1 MAYVYPSAVHT
12 VSDSFQDH
20 VNRGSVNP
28 GTDYTDAYGD
38 TVVSVA
44 AGTVTDASND
54 NGGGGGRTI
63 HVDHDDGSGAD
74 YLHLSKISVSAGQ
87 WVSQGQTLGQSGA
100 SGYGSDWYYGAHLHI
115 SFRYNHSHGYS
126 NNGNVDFDAIMRGQG
141 GSTPTPPTPEGNEDM
156 SNIIHRRDGSL
167 ALAASDGSFT
177 VLTDMDQV
185 NSLVAA
191 GTVPSNQN
199 SWVWL
204 QDDLIWNKLSQVAG
218 KRTTTNN
225 PVPPPPPVADEASP
239 WTVIVGLG
247 LVIIALGLAVLLAY
261 LVPASGASPQ
271 ALDTALKVVFGA
283 GAVLLGLG
291 AKSGITWIRSRK
303 VHDDEAQ
310 PVIYLPNLTAPP
322 KNTD

>member
-28 GTDYTDAYGD
+28 GTDYVDAYGD

-54 NGGGGGRTI
+54 NSGGGGRTI
-63 HVDHDDGSGAD
+63 HIDHDDGSGSD
-74 YLHLSKISVSAGQ
+74 YLHLSKVSVSAGQ
-87 WVSQGQTLGQSGA
+87 WVSQGQTIGQSGA
-100 SGYGSDWYYGAHLHI
+100 SGYGSDWGYGAHLHI
-115 SFRYNHSHGYS
+115 SFRYNHSHGYG

-141 GSTPTPPTPEGNEDM
+141 GSTPTPEPEGNEDM

-167 ALAASDGSFT
+167 ALAATDGSFT

-191 GTVPSNQN
+191 GTIPSNQN
-199 SWVWL
+199 DWVWL
-204 QDDLIWNKLSQVAG
+204 SDDLIWNKLSQVAAR
-218 KRTTTNN
+218 RTTANN
-225 PVPPPPPVADEASP
+225 PAPASDAQASSASSD
-239 WTVIVGLG
+239 WTLTVGLA
-247 LVIIALGLAVLLAY
+247 LIVIALGLALLLAY
-261 LVPASGASPQ
+261 LVPASGTSPQ
-271 ALDTALKVVFGA
+271 ALDTALKVIFGA

-291 AKSGITWIRSRK
+291 ARSGITWRRRK
-303 VHDDEAQ
+303 HDDDAQ
-310 PVIYLPNLTAPP
+310 PFFYQPGDKPP
-322 KNTD
+322 TNTD